1 MSTLVAALFSRVSS
15 ESNVVVLFHSS
26 DSNAGT
32 VIIVATE
39 NSTID
44 IPPGSILEN
53 VVVQGSLRL
62 LEH

>member
-1 MSTLVAALFSRVSS
+1 VIHRDGRVRLRR
-15 ESNVVVLFHSS
+15 EA
-26 DSNAGT
+26 DCKIYTGT

-39 NSTID
+39 GSTID

-53 VVVQGSLRL
+53 VVVQGSLRI

>member
-1 MSTLVAALFSRVSS
+1 MIFWLNFCRT
-15 ESNVVVLFHSS
+15 
-26 DSNAGT
+26 GT

-39 NSTID
+39 GSTID

-53 VVVQGSLRL
+53 VVVQGSLRI